1 MPLLNEQST
10 KPGVVAWLHGNK
22 VSALFITGILLYLLL
37 TMAVLYWYQDDV
49 EQMTWVDR
57 EVFNHKIISQYQLS
71 DNITQQ
77 QVLQRLGS
85 PDITAALQADSQL
98 YQVLYYRTHRN
109 TPDGITTADECTALL
124 FKNRRLIAIGELAV
138 QQYQSL
144 ASPAG

>member
-1 MPLLNEQST
+1 MPLHNDNHS
-10 KPGVVAWLHGNK
+10 KPSVLAWLYNNK
-22 VSALFITGILLYLLL
+22 LSAFAIGILIYLLL
-37 TMAVLYWYQDDV
+37 TLAVLNWYPDDV

-71 DNITQQ
+71 DNISQQ

-124 FKNRRLIAIGELAV
+124 FKNRRLIAIGDPAV
-138 QQYQSL
+138 QQYQTL
-144 ASPAG
+144 ASTAD